1 MAMDFIGA
9 GGIYTLLLVIAVIG
23 VALFFIAKN
32 LK

>member
-1 MAMDFIGA
+1 MDFIGA
-9 GGIYTLLLVIAVIG
+9 GGIYTLLLIIVVIG

>member
-1 MAMDFIGA
+1 MDFIGA
-9 GGIYTLLLVIAVIG
+9 GGIYTLLLIVVVIG